1 MSIWE
6 AVGKLLIGPIELML
20 DVIFTFAYEFTRNP
34 GLSIVVLS
42 LAVNLLILPLY
53 LRADKIQEE
62 DRDQADRMKPG
73 VDKIRRVFRGDEQY
87 MMLQTYY
94 RQNHY
99 RPYYSLK
106 SLLPLLLQVPFFM
119 AAYNY
124 LSGLNLLYTVPFGP
138 IRDLGAPDALL
149 KAGSL
154 TVNVLPVAM
163 TVINLLSGVVYSK
176 GMPLKSKVQML
187 VIALVFLALL
197 YNSPSGL
204 VLYWTLNN
212 VFSLGKNLFMKLKN
226 RKAILKGCCS
236 AAGIALLVLFFFIR
250 PVNDSV
256 RKAILVTAAAMLQ
269 LPALS
274 ALLKKW
280 KVLPSSFR
288 GIPYTKT
295 NRAVFWCSC
304 LFLALLT
311 GCLIPEAVLKSSPS
325 EFVDML
331 NYRNPLWYIVHS
343 ILFAAG
349 TFLIWIPVYFGLS
362 SRKAKGLLSVAA
374 ASLAVISAV
383 NYSAFGGNYG
393 DISSILQY
401 DETIRVSSA
410 NIAVGLCIIP
420 AAVAAV
426 YLITRK
432 APGLLLAICITGCVA
447 VGAVCAADTAQ
458 IQSRAGEIQA
468 SSEKAEDAMP
478 EIHLSRNGKNTVVIM
493 LDRAI
498 GAFVPYIM
506 NEKPE
511 LLEKFDGFTLYPNT
525 VSYGPYTN
533 VGTPTLFGGY
543 DYTPDRLNER
553 ADELLPVKQNEAL
566 RVMPVIFDEAG
577 YDVTVFDPPYAN
589 YNSSSDVSIYD
600 DHPDI
605 HGYIALGRFNDNQD
619 EREKVKNELRE
630 RNFFCYA
637 LFRVSSPVFHK
648 VLYNNGEYNSKSTY
662 SYVINNSVFLDGY
675 WLLKNLPA
683 ITEVKDECKKGCFFM
698 MVDYM
703 THGGELLQEPDYVPS
718 TSVDNRKYEKTH
730 GIRTTADGRTLDIGS
745 SGTLIQMHY
754 HANMAAFL
762 LLGDWLDKLRENG
775 VYDNTRIILVADHG
789 YFLGLFGFDLREKY
803 SELPPKAKYYG
814 DFWTDTMC
822 YMPLLMVKD
831 FGAKGFTEDY
841 SFMTN
846 ADTPTLATKDI
857 IENPVNPATGN
868 PISSDPKLEGDIRIV
883 VTSPYT
889 EVNRGTVYKNQV
901 RLRLSNQD
909 IYNIDN
915 WTIEKATLRETGD

>member
-1 MSIWE
+1 M
-6 AVGKLLIGPIELML
+6 GKLLIGPIELML
-20 DVIFTFAYEFTRNP
+20 DVIFTFAHEFTRNP

-42 LAVNLLILPLY
+42 LTVNLLILPLY

-73 VDKIRRVFRGDEQY
+73 VDKIRRVFRGDAQY

-99 RPYYSLK
+99 KPYYSLK

-212 VFSLGKNLFMKLKN
+212 VFSLAKNLFMKLKN
-226 RKAILKGCCS
+226 RKMILKGCCS
-236 AAGIALLVLFFFIR
+236 AAGIALLVLFLFIR
-250 PVNDSV
+250 PVNDSM
-256 RKAILVTAAAMLQ
+256 RKAILVTAAVLLQ

-295 NRAVFWCSC
+295 TRAVFWCSC

-343 ILFAAG
+343 VLFAAG

-393 DISSILQY
+393 DMSPILQY
-401 DETIRVSSA
+401 YVVERIPVTTA

-420 AAVAAV
+420 VAVAAV

-447 VGAVCAADTAQ
+447 AGAVCAADTAQ

-648 VLYNNGEYNSKSTY
+648 VLYNNGEYNTERIHSQA
-662 SYVINNSVFLDGY
+662 IGNSVFMDGY

-730 GIRTTADGRTLDIGS
+730 GIRTTADGKTLDIGS

-814 DFWTDTMC
+814 DFWMDTMC

-831 FGAKGFTEDY
+831 FSAKGFTEDY
-841 SFMTN
+841 TFMTN

-915 WTIEKATLRETGD
+915 WTIE